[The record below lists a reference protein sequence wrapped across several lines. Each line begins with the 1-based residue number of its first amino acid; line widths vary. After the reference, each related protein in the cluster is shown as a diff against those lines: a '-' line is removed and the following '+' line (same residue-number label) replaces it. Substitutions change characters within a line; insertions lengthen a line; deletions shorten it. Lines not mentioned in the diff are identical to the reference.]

1 MNNNREVTM
10 PINHWPK
17 QERPREKLLAR
28 GPDTLSDAELLAI
41 LLRTG
46 TRGKTA
52 VDLARDLLNEFRGL
66 RALIEADASTI
77 CRFKGLGRT
86 KYVAIRAAIELA
98 RRYLEAG
105 LQKQDVLTNPKST
118 RDYLTSQLRS
128 YPHEVFACLF
138 LDNRH
143 HILSFDKM
151 FNGTI
156 DGASVYPREVVKR
169 ALSHNAAAVIFA
181 HNHPSGIAE
190 PSNADISLTRR
201 LKTALEL
208 VDIRVLDH
216 FIIGNQQAVSFAE
229 RGLI

>member
-1 MNNNREVTM
+1 M

-17 QERPREKLLAR
+17 PERPREKLLAR
-28 GPDTLSDAELLAI
+28 GPDSLSDAELLAI

-46 TRGKTA
+46 TRGRTA
-52 VDLARDLLNEFRGL
+52 VDLARDLLNEFKGL
-66 RALIEADASTI
+66 RALVEADAGTV
-77 CRFKGLGRT
+77 CRIKGLGRT

-105 LQKQDVLTNPKST
+105 LQKQDVLINPKST
-118 RDYLTSQLRS
+118 RDYLTSQLRA

-190 PSNADISLTRR
+190 PSNADISLTHR

>member
-1 MNNNREVTM
+1 M

-17 QERPREKLLAR
+17 PERPREKLLAR

-46 TRGKTA
+46 TRGRTA

-66 RALIEADASTI
+66 RALVEADAGAV
-77 CRFKGLGRT
+77 CRIKGLGRT
-86 KYVAIRAAIELA
+86 KYVVIRASIELA

-118 RDYLTSQLRS
+118 RDYLTSQLRA

-216 FIIGNQQAVSFAE
+216 FIVGNQGAVSFAE

>member
-1 MNNNREVTM
+1 M
-10 PINHWPK
+10 PINRWPK
-17 QERPREKLLAR
+17 PERPREKLFAR
-28 GPDTLSDAELLAI
+28 GPGTLTDAELLAI

-46 TRGKTA
+46 TRGSTA

-66 RALIEADASTI
+66 RALIEADTDTV

-98 RRYLEAG
+98 HRYLEAG
-105 LQKQDVLTNPKST
+105 LQNQDVLTNPKST
-118 RDYLTSQLRS
+118 RDYLTSQLRA

-201 LKTALEL
+201 LKSALEL